1 MEIKNLYMLHGILQ
15 TLAFLILFPIGI
27 IIALCKN
34 YIGPRWFILHIL
46 FQSFGII
53 CVFTAVILA
62 VYAESLKSKINHTN
76 RQEDIHVQT
85 PNNKSELPQLHV
97 IFGIVVI
104 ILIIK
109 QIIWAVFVRK
119 IINHDLWAKIHL
131 ILALL
136 ILGFGWTNIYLG
148 YKHYKSHYNIQK
160 DT

>member
-1 MEIKNLYMLHGILQ
+1 MEIKKLYMLHGILQ

-34 YIGPRWFILHIL
+34 YIGPRWFILHIS

-53 CVFTAVILA
+53 CVFTAIILA
-62 VYAESLKSKINHTN
+62 VYAESLKSKDAHIDGDK
-76 RQEDIHVQT
+76 EPV
-85 PNNKSELPQLHV
+85 NNKSEIPSLHV
-97 IFGIVVI
+97 ILGIIVI
-104 ILIIK
+104 ILLIT

-148 YKHYKSHYNIQK
+148 YKHYKSQYNIQK
-160 DT
+160 DTKNT